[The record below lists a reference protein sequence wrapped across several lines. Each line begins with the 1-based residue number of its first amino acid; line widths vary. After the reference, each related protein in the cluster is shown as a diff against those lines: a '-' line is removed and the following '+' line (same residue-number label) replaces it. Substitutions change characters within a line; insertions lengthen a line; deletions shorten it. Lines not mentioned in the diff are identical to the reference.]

1 MTPENRTKYLLQ
13 AFGFQGGTIHQL
25 AEITGCSAQIL
36 LYKDFSDN
44 EWDLEYQGGF
54 FWDTNTKE
62 YQDNHI
68 IPSRKG
74 NLYYWFGVMRKME
87 ILEVN
92 CGIVYN
98 RHSQDALEI
107 KECFNI

>member
-25 AEITGCSAQIL
+25 AQITGCSVQDL
-36 LYKDFSDN
+36 LYKDFPD
-44 EWDLEYQGGF
+44 ERLDMEYKLGF
-54 FWDTNTKE
+54 YWDTNIKE
-62 YQDNHI
+62 FQEEYI

-74 NLYYWFGVMRKME
+74 NLSYWFGVMRKME